1 MILLK
6 PQRLLYF
13 PYPREADNGRG
24 FGCLMP
30 FFQMSLRPELV
41 HLFETTKN
49 SFPPDERHG
58 TGVGIRRCKSTGDLE
73 LKDVEERRAE
83 TPMVA
88 VPLRKKGRSG
98 SFHSLQVRLDKEQTS
113 EGSEL
118 PDGCSFYD
126 TIR

>member
-1 MILLK
+1 
-6 PQRLLYF
+6 
-13 PYPREADNGRG
+13 
-24 FGCLMP
+24 
-30 FFQMSLRPELV
+30 MSLRPELV